1 MPENSHLCVFRWS
14 QTPISSQPDN
24 DGGNQDNLAFNYFA
38 VPLVSPAGEW
48 DDENM
53 DRALWYICQYK
64 QGENFTSKPSMPIT
78 YICVNKQVEQMLQ
91 LLQMLQME

>member
-14 QTPISSQPDN
+14 QGPISSQPDN

>member
-1 MPENSHLCVFRWS
+1 MTHLCVFRWS
-14 QTPISSQPDN
+14 QGPISSQPDN